1 MLPAMFIED
10 IVKGF
15 CLLLF
20 LLTAHS
26 PLLASEATQ
35 LISQ

>member
-10 IVKGF
+10 IGKGF

-20 LLTAHS
+20 LLTANS
-26 PLLASEATQ
+26 QLFASEATR
-35 LISQ
+35 LIPQ